1 MRQGCLVAVDKSS
14 ARLRGLAETAARQGL
29 ERGFLRVR
37 PGDLRELG
45 ELLLHAAG
53 PPWAGRPR
61 GFDRGAHACMS
72 RLSARVPSQ

>member
-1 MRQGCLVAVDKSS
+1 MRQGCLVAVDKSP

-37 PGDLRELG
+37 PGDLREMGDQLI
-45 ELLLHAAG
+45 HAAG
-53 PPWAGRPR
+53 PPWTGTPR

-72 RLSARVPSQ
+72 